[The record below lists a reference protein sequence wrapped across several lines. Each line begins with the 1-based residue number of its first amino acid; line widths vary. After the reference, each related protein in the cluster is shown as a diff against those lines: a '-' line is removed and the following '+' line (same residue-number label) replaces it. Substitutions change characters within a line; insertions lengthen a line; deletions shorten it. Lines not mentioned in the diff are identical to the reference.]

1 MDFLGDVVCGG
12 FATPLA
18 RSLSEE
24 VILVTSNDRQSIFT
38 ANNICRAN
46 NYFRTVGGTS
56 RLLGLIINRDDG
68 SGVAEKYAKAAGINV
83 LMKVPYNTEARNHD
97 DRFDFAIRIPEIK
110 QHFEQLATAILENT
124 ITPSHSAGLEFR
136 DFIQLF
142 GEVSDSLPRPA
153 TKEEL
158 FSAAGSAP
166 EGNASRAGEQEDNK
180 ILECISQLEPSLRKV
195 YLLHEKE
202 GKSTAEIAAQL
213 HSTEPEAALR
223 LKEAQKALRA
233 LFFQL

>member
-1 MDFLGDVVCGG
+1 
-12 FATPLA
+12 
-18 RSLSEE
+18 
-24 VILVTSNDRQSIFT
+24 
-38 ANNICRAN
+38 
-46 NYFRTVGGTS
+46 
-56 RLLGLIINRDDG
+56 
-68 SGVAEKYAKAAGINV
+68 
-83 LMKVPYNTEARNHD
+83 MKVPYNTEARNHD

-180 ILECISQLEPSLRKV
+180 IWNASASLSRAFVKV
-195 YLLHEKE
+195 YSCMKKE
-202 GKSTAEIAAQL
+202 GKKQPLKFAAQL
-213 HSTEPEAALR
+213 HSTEPRSRPETQR
-223 LKEAQKALRA
+223 STVKALRA
-233 LFFQL
+233 LFFQALSISQKFFGI